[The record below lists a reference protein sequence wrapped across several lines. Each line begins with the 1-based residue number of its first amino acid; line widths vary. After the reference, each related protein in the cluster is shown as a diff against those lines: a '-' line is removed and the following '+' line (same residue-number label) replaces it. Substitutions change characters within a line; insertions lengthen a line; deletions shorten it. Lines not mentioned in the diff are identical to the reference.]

1 MKLVFDLTPFCEGE
15 DGTVI
20 EFRNI
25 DEYTEFE
32 SFFNRQDNVE
42 ELYLIH
48 TEDKFLDG
56 RSVCVRIY
64 INRWRNR
71 LDWFLGPSRHSY
83 ELGGNRVVNL
93 EDIRIGG
100 DDLGDLSSGEVNLE
114 SLFFA

>member
-1 MKLVFDLTPFCEGE
+1 MFDLTPFYEGE

-20 EFRNI
+20 EFRNT

-42 ELYLIH
+42 KLYLTNIKDH
-48 TEDKFLDG
+48 FSDG

-64 INRWRNR
+64 KNRWRNK
-71 LDWFLGPSRHSY
+71 LDWFCGPSRHSY
-83 ELGGNRVVNL
+83 ESSGNRVVNL
-93 EDIRIGG
+93 EDIRICCNN
-100 DDLGDLSSGEVNLE
+100 LGDLLLDEVNLE